1 MHRPDPNPAA
11 DLVRDALRCEKAGDL
26 SRAAGLLDQVLARNP
41 DDAAALAAAARVAG
55 RRGDRAA
62 AIAWLRRLVAIA
74 PGQRGPRLDL
84 AIALFTSGDLAGAE
98 IECRTLLDQSA
109 RDGQAL
115 NLLGVVQRRQ
125 GRFDDAIATLE
136 AAARTGTAGESPW
149 INLGNLYYERRQGA
163 QAVAAFK
170 KAVKLKPKDG
180 ELVRLLGN
188 AYALTGEPTAAFATL
203 QRAQLLNPSNPQIP
217 ADRAALHYN
226 LRQFD
231 DALAALDRALAGRPQ
246 DVHFRINKA
255 KTLRHLG
262 RLAEATQL
270 FETLIAEQPQNVD
283 VLLAFGTFYL
293 WALDDR
299 EKANIYL
306 RRAVAADPKNLEARG
321 QLCWSLVNSRY
332 GREAD
337 HIEEAHRYA
346 REALTL
352 GLSLVPIA
360 DNLQTVFL
368 RTVDF
373 AGAEALGNPAE
384 LLAFWAANGR
394 VGALHSQL
402 GRVRTEA
409 DRLDLVKYHRAW
421 GDRVVERAQAVPVRR
436 VPRAAPRTKI
446 RIGLMSSDLRD
457 HPVTY
462 FAQPLIER
470 YDRTR
475 FELYCY
481 SFFPGKPDQ
490 VQTHLAGRADQF
502 RLMPAA
508 SDPQIAQHIAD
519 DDLDILFEL
528 GGSTH
533 LNKLD
538 VMAYKPAPIQVSWLG
553 YPHSCGLSTI
563 DYILLDPYIRP
574 SDPRLLIERPFE
586 MPESWVTL
594 GSVGFHNVPIEPG
607 IPEER
612 AGRLTF
618 GTMNNPYKY
627 TPALIALW
635 ARVMREVPDSRFLF
649 VRPEGGTAVFRD
661 NLTRAFAAHGV
672 AADRIEFVPIRGQHR
687 PHYNKIDIALDTAP
701 HVGGTT
707 TCEAIWMGVPTVTL
721 VGPAFFERLSYSNLS
736 NAGLGDLCTT
746 TPDDYV
752 RVAVA
757 LAADRERRRA
767 LRHGLRDQIR
777 RLPLGLSD
785 RWVANFQRQVET
797 VLNQHATR

>member
-1 MHRPDPNPAA
+1 MRDALLSEKGG
-11 DLVRDALRCEKAGDL
+11 DLVR
-26 SRAAGLLDQVLARNP
+26 AAALLDQALGRDP
-41 DDAAALAAAARVAG
+41 DDATALAAAARIAG
-55 RRGDRAA
+55 RLGNRTA
-62 AIAWLRRLVAIA
+62 AIANLRRLVAVA
-74 PGQRGPRLDL
+74 PRLRTARLDL
-84 AIALFTSGDLAGAE
+84 AIALFGAGDLAGADTE
-98 IECRTLLDQSA
+98 ARALLAQDP

-115 NLLGVVQRRQ
+115 NLLGVIQRRQ
-125 GRFDDAIATLE
+125 GRVGVAIATLE
-136 AAARTGTAGESPW
+136 AAARTGAAGESPW
-149 INLGNLYYERRQGA
+149 INLGNLYYELRQA
-163 QAVAAFK
+163 PQAVEAFK
-170 KAVKLKPKDG
+170 KAVKLKPKDA
-180 ELVRLLGN
+180 ECARLLGN
-188 AYALTGEPTAAFATL
+188 AYALAGEPTPAFAAL

-231 DALAALDRALAGRPQ
+231 EALAALDRALAGRPQ
-246 DVHFRINKA
+246 DLHFRINKA

-270 FETLIAEQPQNVD
+270 FETLVAEQPQNVD
-283 VLLAFGTFYL
+283 VLLALGTFFL

-299 EKANIYL
+299 EKANTYL
-306 RRAVAADPKNLEARG
+306 RRAVAADPRQLEARG

-332 GREAD
+332 GREAH

-352 GLSLVPIA
+352 GMPLVPIA

-373 AGAEALGNPAE
+373 EGADALGNTSE
-384 LLAFWAANGR
+384 LLAYWAANGR

-402 GRVRTEA
+402 GRVRSET
-409 DRLDLVKYHRAW
+409 DRLDLVKYHRVW
-421 GDRVVERAQAVPVRR
+421 GDRVVERARAVPVRR
-436 VPRAAPRTKI
+436 VSRGAARAKI

-462 FAQPLIER
+462 FVQPLIER
-470 YDRTR
+470 YDRAR

-481 SFFPGKPDQ
+481 SFFPGKPDH
-490 VQTHLAGRADQF
+490 VQAHLAGRADQF

-508 SDPQIAQHIAD
+508 SDPQIAQQIAD

-538 VMAYKPAPIQVSWLG
+538 VMAYRPAPIQVSWLG

-563 DYILLDPYIRP
+563 DYILLDPYIKPTDR
-574 SDPRLLIERPFE
+574 RLLIERPFE

-612 AGRLTF
+612 VGHVTF

-635 ARVMREVPDSRFLF
+635 ARVMAEVPDSRFLF

-661 NLTRAFAAHGV
+661 NLTRAFGVHGI
-672 AADRIEFVPIRGQHR
+672 APERIAFVPIRGQHR

-746 TPDDYV
+746 TLDDYV

-757 LAADRERRRA
+757 LAADRARRLA

-777 RLPLGLSD
+777 RHPLGSSD
-785 RWVANFQRQVET
+785 RWVAHFQRQVET
-797 VLNQHATR
+797 VLNTHRKG